1 MKRKE
6 ILIDL
11 YDLQEHSG
19 FGEIERT
26 YADIFSK
33 LDIPDMHFNF
43 LVKKKK
49 YLGVFGHK
57 IGYFLHFGIYK
68 KFPSLMLRRFDLWHS
83 VHQLYREC
91 PRNKSTKRILTIHDL
106 NFLYEKNEHKA
117 EKYLEALCDKIDNA
131 HHLVAISNFAKNEVI
146 NNCKMKEEKPF
157 DVILNGVRDT
167 SNDNR
172 TKPAFIKPNRKFL
185 CAIGA
190 VREKKNIHILLDMM
204 KHLPEYELY
213 VCGSTLGDYPENL
226 KERIKKENISNVTI
240 AGEVTDEEKN
250 WLYANMEALMF
261 PSRLE
266 GFGLPIIEAMHF
278 KKAVFSSPYSSLPEI
293 CSTHAYVWKELEPE
307 YMATLV
313 REKITEFYADSSRAE
328 AEKEY
333 ANTYSYERHIKA
345 YIALYRRMLDMPEM
359 DMDSIKIKL

>member
-1 MKRKE
+1 MKKE

-11 YDLQEHSG
+11 MDLDEHSG
-19 FGEIERT
+19 FGEIERM
-26 YADIFSK
+26 YANIFSK
-33 LDIPDMHFNF
+33 IDIPDMHFNF
-43 LVKKKK
+43 LVRDKQMNTYGEKVG
-49 YLGVFGHK
+49 YLKHRS
-57 IGYFLHFGIYK
+57 IYK
-68 KFPSLMLRRFDLWHS
+68 VFPFLIFRRFDIWHS

-106 NFLYEKNEHKA
+106 NFLYEKNEKKA
-117 EKYLEALCDKIDNA
+117 KKYLNAVCKKINNA
-131 HHLVAISNFAKNEVI
+131 HHLVAISNFAKCEVLK
-146 NNCKMKEEKPF
+146 NCKVEENKPF

-172 TKPAFIKPNRKFL
+172 TKPSFIKPNRKFL
-185 CAIGA
+185 CAVGA
-190 VREKKNIHILLDMM
+190 VREKKNIHVLLDMM
-204 KHLPEYELY
+204 KYLPEYELY
-213 VCGSTLGDYPENL
+213 VCGSTTGEYPQKL
-226 KERIKKENISNVTI
+226 KDRVKNEKIDNVTI
-240 AGEVTDEEKN
+240 TGIITDEEKN

-313 REKITEFYADSSRAE
+313 REKISEFYADSSRAE

-333 ANTYSYERHIKA
+333 ANSYSYERHIKA
-345 YIALYRRMLDMPEM
+345 YIALYRKMLGLPEM
-359 DMDSIKIKL
+359 EINL

>member
-11 YDLQEHSG
+11 YDLHEHSG

-43 LVKKKK
+43 LVKKRK
-49 YLGVFGHK
+49 YLGIYGHK
-57 IGYFLHFGIYK
+57 VGYFLHLGIYK
-68 KFPSLMLRRFDLWHS
+68 KFPSLMLRHFDLWHS
-83 VHQLYREC
+83 VHQLYRDC

-106 NFLYEKNEHKA
+106 NFLYEKEECKSQ
-117 EKYLEALCDKIDNA
+117 KYMDALCDKINNA
-131 HHLVAISNFAKNEVI
+131 HYLVAISNFAKNEVL
-146 NNCKMKEEKPF
+146 NNCKIKEDKPF

-172 TKPAFIKPNRKFL
+172 IKPSFVKPDRKFL

-204 KHLPEYELY
+204 KFLPEYELY
-213 VCGSTLGDYPENL
+213 ICGSELGDYPKRL
-226 KERIKKENISNVTI
+226 RERIKNEKIENITM
-240 AGEVTDEEKN
+240 AGIITDEEKN

-293 CSTHAYVWKELEPE
+293 CSTHAYIWKELEPE

-313 REKITEFYADSSRAE
+313 REKISEFYADSSRAE

-333 ANTYSYERHIKA
+333 ANSYSYERHIKA
-345 YIALYRRMLDMPEM
+345 YIALYRKMLGLPEM
-359 DMDSIKIKL
+359 EINL

>member
-1 MKRKE
+1 MKKE

-11 YDLQEHSG
+11 MDLDEHSG
-19 FGEIERT
+19 FGEIERM
-26 YADIFSK
+26 YANIFSK
-33 LDIPDMHFNF
+33 IDIPDMHFNF
-43 LVKKKK
+43 LVRDKQMNTYGEKVG
-49 YLGVFGHK
+49 YLKHRS
-57 IGYFLHFGIYK
+57 IYK
-68 KFPSLMLRRFDLWHS
+68 VFPFLIFRRFDIWHS

-106 NFLYEKNEHKA
+106 NFLYEKNEKKA
-117 EKYLEALCDKIDNA
+117 KKYLNAVCKKINNA
-131 HHLVAISNFAKNEVI
+131 HHLVAISNFAKCEVI
-146 NNCKMKEEKPF
+146 KNCKVEENKPF

-172 TKPAFIKPNRKFL
+172 TKPSFIKPNRKFL
-185 CAIGA
+185 CAVGA
-190 VREKKNIHILLDMM
+190 VREKKNIHVLLDMM
-204 KHLPEYELY
+204 KYLPEYELY
-213 VCGSTLGDYPENL
+213 VCGSTTGEYPQKL
-226 KERIKKENISNVTI
+226 KDRVKNEKIDNVTI
-240 AGEVTDEEKN
+240 TGIITDEEKN

-313 REKITEFYADSSRAE
+313 REKISEFYADSSRAE

-333 ANTYSYERHIKA
+333 ANSYSYERHIKA
-345 YIALYRRMLDMPEM
+345 YIALYRKMLGLPEM
-359 DMDSIKIKL
+359 EINL

>member
-1 MKRKE
+1 MKKE

-11 YDLQEHSG
+11 MDLDEHSG
-19 FGEIERT
+19 FGEIERM
-26 YADIFSK
+26 YANIFSK
-33 LDIPDMHFNF
+33 IDIPDMHFNF
-43 LVKKKK
+43 LVRDKQMNTYGEKVG
-49 YLGVFGHK
+49 YLKHRS
-57 IGYFLHFGIYK
+57 IYK
-68 KFPSLMLRRFDLWHS
+68 VFPFLIFRRFDIWHS

-106 NFLYEKNEHKA
+106 NFLYEKNEKKA
-117 EKYLEALCDKIDNA
+117 KKYLNAVCKKINNA
-131 HHLVAISNFAKNEVI
+131 HHLVAISNFAKCEVLK
-146 NNCKMKEEKPF
+146 NCKVEENKPF

-172 TKPAFIKPNRKFL
+172 TKPSFIKPNRKFL
-185 CAIGA
+185 CAVGA
-190 VREKKNIHILLDMM
+190 VREKKNIHVLLDMM

-213 VCGSTLGDYPENL
+213 VCGSTTGEYPQKL
-226 KERIKKENISNVTI
+226 KDRVKNEKIDNVTI
-240 AGEVTDEEKN
+240 TGIITDEEKN

-313 REKITEFYADSSRAE
+313 REKISEFYADSSRAE

-333 ANTYSYERHIKA
+333 ANSYSYERHIKA
-345 YIALYRRMLDMPEM
+345 YIALYRKMLGLPEM
-359 DMDSIKIKL
+359 EINL

>member
-1 MKRKE
+1 MKKE

-11 YDLQEHSG
+11 MDLDEHSG
-19 FGEIERT
+19 FGEIERM
-26 YADIFSK
+26 YANIFSK
-33 LDIPDMHFNF
+33 IDIPDMHFNF
-43 LVKKKK
+43 LVRDKQMNTYGEKVG
-49 YLGVFGHK
+49 YLKHRS
-57 IGYFLHFGIYK
+57 IYK
-68 KFPSLMLRRFDLWHS
+68 VFSFLISRRFDLWHS

-91 PRNKSTKRILTIHDL
+91 PRNNSTKRILTIHDL
-106 NFLYEKNEHKA
+106 NFLYEKNKKKA
-117 EKYLEALCDKIDNA
+117 QKYLNAVCDKINNA
-131 HHLVAISNFAKNEVI
+131 HHLVAISNFAKNEVLK
-146 NNCKMKEEKPF
+146 NCKMKEEKPF

-172 TKPAFIKPNRKFL
+172 TKPSFIKPNRKFL
-185 CAIGA
+185 CAVGA
-190 VREKKNIHILLDMM
+190 VREKKNIHVLLDMM

-213 VCGSTLGDYPENL
+213 VCGSTTGEYSQKL
-226 KERIKKENISNVTI
+226 KDRIKSEKIDNVTI
-240 AGEVTDEEKN
+240 TGIITDEEKN
-250 WLYANMEALMF
+250 WLYANMEALVF

-313 REKITEFYADSSRAE
+313 REKISEFYTDSSRAE

-333 ANTYSYERHIKA
+333 ANSYSYERHIKA
-345 YIALYRRMLDMPEM
+345 YIALYRKMLGLPEM
-359 DMDSIKIKL
+359 EINL

>member
-1 MKRKE
+1 MKKE

-11 YDLQEHSG
+11 MDLDEHSG
-19 FGEIERT
+19 FGEIERM
-26 YADIFSK
+26 YANIFSK
-33 LDIPDMHFNF
+33 IDIPDMHFNF
-43 LVKKKK
+43 LVRDKQMNTYGEKVG
-49 YLGVFGHK
+49 YLKHRS
-57 IGYFLHFGIYK
+57 IYK
-68 KFPSLMLRRFDLWHS
+68 VFPFLIFRRFDIWHS

-106 NFLYEKNEHKA
+106 NFLYEKNEKKA
-117 EKYLEALCDKIDNA
+117 KKYLNAVCKKINNA
-131 HHLVAISNFAKNEVI
+131 HHLVAISNFAKCEVLK
-146 NNCKMKEEKPF
+146 NCKVEENKPF

-172 TKPAFIKPNRKFL
+172 TKPSFIKPNRKFL
-185 CAIGA
+185 CAVGA
-190 VREKKNIHILLDMM
+190 VREKKNIHVLLDMM
-204 KHLPEYELY
+204 KYLPEYELY
-213 VCGSTLGDYPENL
+213 VCGSTTGEYPQKL
-226 KERIKKENISNVTI
+226 KDRVKNEKIDNVTI
-240 AGEVTDEEKN
+240 TGIITDEEKN
-250 WLYANMEALMF
+250 WLYANMEALAF

-313 REKITEFYADSSRAE
+313 REKISEFYADSSRAE

-333 ANTYSYERHIKA
+333 ANSYSYERHIKA
-345 YIALYRRMLDMPEM
+345 YIALYRKMLGLPEM
-359 DMDSIKIKL
+359 EINL

>member
-49 YLGVFGHK
+49 YIGVFGHK
-57 IGYFLHFGIYK
+57 VGYLLHLGIYK
-68 KFPSLMLRRFDLWHS
+68 KFPALMLRRFDLWHS

-117 EKYLEALCDKIDNA
+117 ETYLEALCDKIDNA
-131 HHLVAISNFAKNEVI
+131 HQLVAISNFAKNEVL
-146 NNCKMKEEKPF
+146 NNCHLKEDKPI
-157 DVILNGVRDT
+157 DIILNGVRDT
-167 SNDNR
+167 SNDER
-172 TKPAFIKPNRKFL
+172 IKPSFIKPNRKFL
-185 CAIGA
+185 CAVGA
-190 VREKKNIHILLDMM
+190 VREKKNIHVLLDMM
-204 KHLPEYELY
+204 KFLPEYELY
-213 VCGSTLGDYPENL
+213 VCGSVIGDYAQNL
-226 KERIKKENISNVTI
+226 KDRIVNEKIDNVTI
-240 AGEVTDEEKN
+240 TGEIKDEEKN

-293 CSTHAYVWKELEPE
+293 CSTHAYVWENLDPE
-307 YMATLV
+307 YMATVV
-313 REKITEFYADSSRAE
+313 RENIPAFYADPSRAE

-345 YIALYRRMLDMPEM
+345 YIALYRKMLGLPEM
-359 DMDSIKIKL
+359 EITL